1 MWMRRREKRER
12 RSGIEQS
19 LDIDQANW
27 GDTQVGGLEAL
38 ERC

>member
-1 MWMRRREKRER
+1 MRRREKRER

-19 LDIDQANW
+19 LDVDHANW
-27 GDTQVGGLEAL
+27 GGAQVGGLEAL